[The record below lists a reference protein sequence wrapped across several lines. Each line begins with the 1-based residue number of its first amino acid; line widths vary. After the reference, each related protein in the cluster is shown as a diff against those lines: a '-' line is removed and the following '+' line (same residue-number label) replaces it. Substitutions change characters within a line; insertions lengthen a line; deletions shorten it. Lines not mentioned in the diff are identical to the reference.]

1 MIPISS
7 PDEFSH
13 LQEKIPQ
20 FLELAELKTM
30 NLARRWEGIQG
41 APVYTVNGIY
51 TQRGW
56 TDWTEGFQ
64 YGNAILIY
72 ESNRTPQLLA
82 YARRKIKDKMAI
94 HISHTGVH
102 DHGFNIMSTY
112 GNLLR
117 LARSGLID
125 ANAWEEDYYLLALKL
140 SGAIQAHRWTALPEK
155 LGYIYSFNGPHS
167 LFADTIR
174 SLRVL
179 AASHLAG
186 HYLKS
191 EQDETVNL
199 LQRFLAHAE
208 TTARYIV
215 FEGKGRDRWDVRG
228 RVAHEAI
235 FNTRNGSYRCT
246 SSQQGYSAFTTWTRA
261 LAWIILGFAE
271 ELEFVSMLSD
281 NDIRLLELPYA
292 MTKAEVVERFTE
304 VARACADYYIENTA
318 PNGIPYWDTG
328 APNLY
333 KLGDYLMNN
342 PDPYNPWEPVDSSA
356 AAIAAQGLL
365 RLGLFLKE
373 REIPDAQ
380 KYLGCAATVS
390 RTLFSDE
397 YVSVQEQHEGLLL
410 HAVYHVPHA
419 WDNPSSKSGL
429 PAGESCM
436 WGDYHLLELAHCIE
450 HLNAGRNL
458 SRFFDGVLGASDD

>member
-1 MIPISS
+1 MISISS
-7 PDEFSH
+7 NHDFMNLE
-13 LQEKIPQ
+13 EKIRR
-20 FLELAELKTM
+20 FFEMAGMKTLNLAE
-30 NLARRWEGIQG
+30 RWEGIPG
-41 APVYTVNGIY
+41 APVFTVNGIY

-72 ESNRTPQLLA
+72 EATRDPRLLD
-82 YARRKIKDKMAI
+82 YARKKTREKMAI
-94 HISHTGVH
+94 HVSHMGVH

-117 LARSGLID
+117 LARTGLID
-125 ANAWEEDYYLLALKL
+125 ADTWEKEYYLLAIKL
-140 SGAIQAHRWTALPEK
+140 SGAVQARRWTSLHEK

-179 AASHLAG
+179 GASHMAG
-186 HYLKS
+186 HYLKT

-199 LQRFLAHAE
+199 LERLLAHAE

-235 FNTRNGSYRCT
+235 FNPLNGSYRCP

-271 ELEFVSMLSD
+271 ELEFISMLDDEAIQS
-281 NDIRLLELPYA
+281 LELPFA
-292 MTKAEVVERFTE
+292 KTKAEVIERFTE
-304 VARACADYYIENTA
+304 VSRACADYFIEYTA

-328 APNLY
+328 APNLH
-333 KLGDYLMNN
+333 KLGDYLMKN

-373 REIPDAQ
+373 RQIPDTV
-380 KYLGCAATVS
+380 KYLGCAITVS
-390 RTLFSDE
+390 QTLFSDE
-397 YVSVQEQHEGLLL
+397 YISLHEKHEGLLL
-410 HAVYHVPHA
+410 HAVYHVPNN
-419 WDNPSSKSGL
+419 WDNPSSKSSL

-436 WGDYHLLELAHCIE
+436 WGDYHMLELARCIQQINSG
-450 HLNAGRNL
+450 LKQP
-458 SRFFDGVLGASDD
+458 SFFDGILEAD